1 MGLWINSATD
11 GEVTP
16 PANAASMHGRYFHA
30 LLEAACV
37 ADAVVER
44 GDRRRRCFKRPDHSS
59 LPSSCAQSLWYAYR
73 RAGYAS
79 PGSSESA
86 LETLAGLPDSRP
98 ASRRRRRESAYQMMR
113 GHICEGQ
120 GKWLNALAQFQ
131 STHPARP
138 CHALRGLGLIFY
150 PPTPLNLT
158 RPAP

>member
-1 MGLWINSATD
+1 MRWWSGETAGAGVANGQTAQASLRRED
-11 GEVTP
+11 G
-16 PANAASMHGRYFHA
+16 
-30 LLEAACV
+30 
-37 ADAVVER
+37 
-44 GDRRRRCFKRPDHSS
+44 GDGI
-59 LPSSCAQSLWYAYR
+59 AYR

-120 GKWLNALAQFQ
+120 GKWLNALAQFP

-138 CHALRGLGLIFY
+138 CHALRGLGRIFY